1 MGSDREVAVQQ
12 GAGTSDG
19 RQESTALPPAWGPGD
34 LGRRVSRR
42 REDLQLGRR
51 QLAELA
57 GLSVAYLEYLETHPA
72 LPTPAALRQLAAALR
87 TTPET
92 LLGAG
97 QGRPPGQAGPSGR
110 PVLQTLTAAE
120 CCELLSPGGVGR
132 VAFAATDGPVV
143 LPVNYVM
150 AGQTVIF
157 RTAPDTLLAGYLDG
171 PAGFEVD
178 RLDEALSQGWS
189 VLVTGRAVRV
199 TREAEIRRLEQQ
211 ASVRP
216 WAGGARDVYVRIIP
230 RKITGRRI
238 RD

>member
-1 MGSDREVAVQQ
+1 MAARE
-12 GAGTSDG
+12 GAGTGDG
-19 RQESTALPPAWGPGD
+19 PQGSATLPPAGGPGD
-34 LGRRVSRR
+34 PGRRVSRR
-42 REDLQLGRR
+42 RADLHLSRR

-57 GLSVAYLEYLETHPA
+57 GMSVPYVQYLETHPA
-72 LPTPAALRQLAAALR
+72 TPTQAALRRLAAALQ
-87 TTPET
+87 TTPEM

-97 QGRPPGQAGPSGR
+97 TGQPPRRGGPSGH

-120 CCELLSPGGVGR
+120 CYDLLSPGGVGR
-132 VAFAATDGPVV
+132 VAFTAADGPVV
-143 LPVNYVM
+143 LPVNFAM

-157 RTAPDTLLAGYLDG
+157 RTAPDRLLAGYLDG

-189 VLVTGRAVRV
+189 VLVSGRAVRV
-199 TREAEIRRLEQQ
+199 TREAEVRRLEQH
-211 ASVRP
+211 AGVRP

-230 RKITGRRI
+230 RRITGRRV

>member
-1 MGSDREVAVQQ
+1 MAARE
-12 GAGTSDG
+12 GAGTNDG
-19 RQESTALPPAWGPGD
+19 SARSAEPPSAGGSGD
-34 LGRRVSRR
+34 LGKRVSRR
-42 REDLQLGRR
+42 RQDLKLSRR

-57 GLSVAYLEYLETHPA
+57 GMSVPYLQYLETQPA
-72 LPTPAALRQLAAALR
+72 RPTQAALGQLAAALQ

-92 LLGAG
+92 LLGVG
-97 QGRPPGQAGPSGR
+97 TSQPPGQAGPSDH

-120 CCELLSPGGVGR
+120 CYELLSPGGVGR
-132 VAFAATDGPVV
+132 VAFTAAGGPVI
-143 LPVNYVM
+143 LPVNYAM
-150 AGQTVIF
+150 AGRTVIF

-199 TREAEIRRLEQQ
+199 TSEVEVRHLEHH
-211 ASVRP
+211 ADVRP
-216 WAGGARDVYVRIIP
+216 WAGGARDIYVRIIP
-230 RKITGRRI
+230 RQITGRRI